1 MLSKFSG
8 SHQNLRYFFLL
19 VFLLGA
25 LGISLFL
32 AVSMGSVQIS
42 LSDPYRIILRQ
53 LGAPLR

>member
-8 SHQNLRYFFLL
+8 SHQNLRYVFLL
-19 VFLLGA
+19 AMLLGA

-42 LSDPYRIILRQ
+42 VIPIESF
-53 LGAPLR
+53 